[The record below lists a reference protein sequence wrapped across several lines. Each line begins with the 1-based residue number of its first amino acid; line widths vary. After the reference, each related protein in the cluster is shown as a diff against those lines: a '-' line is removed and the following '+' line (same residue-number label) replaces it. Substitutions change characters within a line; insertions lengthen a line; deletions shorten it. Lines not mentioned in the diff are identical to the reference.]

1 MSVHIRSDVCPY
13 WVTLLPYLENFPS
26 IQGMGSSQHIKT
38 RIVKANSVSQLFP
51 THKSEIHSSLLSYR
65 D

>member
-1 MSVHIRSDVCPY
+1 MSVHFRSDVCPY

-38 RIVKANSVSQLFP
+38 HCILKANSVSPLFP
-51 THKSEIHSSLLSYR
+51 THKK
-65 D
+65 